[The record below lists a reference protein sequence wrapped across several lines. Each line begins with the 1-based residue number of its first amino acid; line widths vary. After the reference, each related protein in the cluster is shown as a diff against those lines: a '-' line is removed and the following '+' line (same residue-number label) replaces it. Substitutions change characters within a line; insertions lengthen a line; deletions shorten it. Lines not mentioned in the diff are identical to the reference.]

1 MFSFA
6 DTITKVDTMKVVK
19 VDSIQVETQI
29 TESVNESVLSY
40 FLNGI
45 DTNYFIALFIFG
57 LLGALLNLLFNIS
70 DRDKESQR
78 TPEKFSLLFLIKD
91 NIVRF
96 SITILLIYFGI
107 IFSEYLFGVVI
118 TIQLAVCLGFSLD
131 SVSELVK
138 NKFKIQK
145 KVDTPIL

>member
-1 MFSFA
+1 
-6 DTITKVDTMKVVK
+6 MKVVK